1 MKKKKYKVL
10 IRAEGKGNNAYPY
23 HIIRS
28 LQRKYYVVCYDY
40 IPSPQPQTLGQ
51 VYAVTSPETVRP
63 SGFFANLD
71 FVRDIIAEGE
81 TV

>member
-1 MKKKKYKVL
+1 MLRLYSIL
-10 IRAEGKGNNAYPY
+10 PT
-23 HIIRS
+23 S
-28 LQRKYYVVCYDY
+28 
-40 IPSPQPQTLGQ
+40 LGQ
-51 VYAVTSPETVRP
+51 VYAATSPETVRP